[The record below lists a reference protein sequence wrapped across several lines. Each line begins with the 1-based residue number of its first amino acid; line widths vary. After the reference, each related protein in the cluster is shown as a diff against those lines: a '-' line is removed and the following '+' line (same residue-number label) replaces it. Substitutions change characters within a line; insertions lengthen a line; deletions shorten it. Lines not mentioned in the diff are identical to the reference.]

1 MSDFMAARKR
11 LRIYAK
17 ELHELAVDIDEES
30 GELQMA
36 LAEVLE
42 QAALAVLEQAALVAD
57 QVEAKAEPG
66 HGKETAAEIGRRIR
80 ALMEDGR

>member
-36 LAEVLE
+36 LA
-42 QAALAVLEQAALVAD
+42 AVLEQAALVAD

-80 ALMEDGR
+80 ALMGATR